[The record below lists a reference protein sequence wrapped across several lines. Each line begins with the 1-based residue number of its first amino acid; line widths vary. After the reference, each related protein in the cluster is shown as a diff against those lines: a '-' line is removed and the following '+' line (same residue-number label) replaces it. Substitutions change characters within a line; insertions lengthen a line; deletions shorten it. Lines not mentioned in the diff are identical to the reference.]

1 MSEKCPLK
9 EIQERSGKLLD
20 RWALKV
26 DDIFDKASLGL
37 DKAAKW
43 TDENI
48 PFAGKLLDI
57 REHAKEID
65 DLLGEYH
72 RTTAAIYTQAGQFKE
87 YLGKLSLGNRKAMF
101 KALDG
106 EIDPEK
112 LE

>member
-26 DDIFDKASLGL
+26 DNVFDKASLGL

-48 PFAGKLLDI
+48 PFAGELLSI
-57 REHAKEID
+57 REHGKEID
-65 DLLGEYH
+65 ELLGEYH
-72 RTTAAIYTQAGQFKE
+72 KQQLPYIR
-87 YLGKLSLGNRKAMF
+87 KLASLKSILAN
-101 KALDG
+101 
-106 EIDPEK
+106 
-112 LE
+112 